1 MPQLVL
7 LFKGLFSAFPTLW
20 PLPQQGVVGG
30 WGYVETS
37 GAYAGSRQRS
47 KWSSVSCLCRWPRL
61 VFLTPPDSASGA
73 SPLCPTQLIT
83 AAHLCHPCLVVG
95 LCCGAGGT
103 GKDSQHTSV
112 GELWWSGCCQRS
124 GPSLVHCLIC
134 ANPACLHP
142 LMFFFSQVT
151 SVSMGTYSSWSWLS
165 HIQFCS
171 VIWHSSAQTRLEC
184 SLDLGHG
191 KPNIQSSR
199 SLCLARGQAS
209 IAVFLLS
216 SRLQVSFS
224 LSINPWGLPGSK
236 VGLSALHRASGLGCP
251 GYGSYHSLPKAG
263 VCPCL
268 LPFLLGPLLGS
279 RSQPDCLSSLP
290 TWLITCVSFL

>member
-61 VFLTPPDSASGA
+61 VFLTPPDPASGA

-95 LCCGAGGT
+95 LHCGAGGT

-171 VIWHSSAQTRLEC
+171 VIWHSSAQTRLDC

-191 KPNIQSSR
+191 KPSIQSSR
-199 SLCLARGQAS
+199 SLSALPEGKPASLCSSSVVDSRFPSVSLLIPEVFQAAKWACLPCIGPQAWGAQAMVLITHS
-209 IAVFLLS
+209 P
-216 SRLQVSFS
+216 RQVSAHAFS
-224 LSINPWGLPGSK
+224 LFFWVPS
-236 VGLSALHRASGLGCP
+236 
-251 GYGSYHSLPKAG
+251 
-263 VCPCL
+263 
-268 LPFLLGPLLGS
+268 
-279 RSQPDCLSSLP
+279 
-290 TWLITCVSFL
+290 